1 MIACPV
7 ETIYAVIDD
16 INLKSDVLEIDF
28 QQVTDVGII
37 FYHQYSPGIGLNMTA
52 RLMLP
57 AAGLLML
64 IQEMLQV
71 VVQT

>member
-1 MIACPV
+1 MIACPI
-7 ETIYAVIDD
+7 ETINAVIDD

-37 FYHQYSPGIGLNMTA
+37 LYHQYSPGIGLNITGG
-52 RLMLP
+52 LVLP

-64 IQEMLQV
+64 IQEVLQV
-71 VVQT
+71 VVQA